1 MVETLFGAVMIQAG
15 SYGLVGI
22 FTILICGALLRG
34 FFWNYIKVR
43 TSFGRL
49 VMVKIR
55 SPLRDYFARGWVEE
69 GFLIYKHNKELI
81 RISLP
86 EKEKIFYKAVA
97 VTWIDVDDERHA
109 IATCNYTAVSG
120 YDAVKNN
127 HLHTRALMRPSINSN
142 KEKIVLVLLVVIGL
156 ISLGALALSY
166 SGYSEVVWL
175 KENLPVMLKN
185 LAGTVV
191 GGGRV

>member
-22 FTILICGALLRG
+22 FTILLCGALLRG

-49 VMVKIR
+49 VLIKVR
-55 SPLRDYFARGWVEE
+55 SPLRDYFVRGEVDE
-69 GFLIYKHNKELI
+69 GFLIYKHKKETI
-81 RISLP
+81 RIALP
-86 EKEKIFYKAVA
+86 VNEKIFYKALA

-109 IATCNYTAVSG
+109 ICQCDYTPVSG
-120 YDAVKNN
+120 YDAIKND

-142 KEKIVLVLLVVIGL
+142 KEKLVLILLVIVGV
-156 ISLGALALSY
+156 ISLGAVILSY
-166 SGYSEVVWL
+166 SSYAEITAL
-175 KENLPVMLKN
+175 KESLPGMLKN